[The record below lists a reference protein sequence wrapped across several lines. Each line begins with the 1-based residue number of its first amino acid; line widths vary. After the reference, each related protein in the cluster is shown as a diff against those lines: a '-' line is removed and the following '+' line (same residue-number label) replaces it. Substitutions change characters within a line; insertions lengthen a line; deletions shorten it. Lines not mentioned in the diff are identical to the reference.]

1 MHIHTVYFWLQ
12 EDLTT
17 ANLGE
22 FEQGLKSLL
31 TILHVREGYWGKP
44 AGTPREVVD
53 NSYAYSLTMFFKST
67 AEHDSYQVEY
77 IMNLWLRTK
86 RNGSVYRSMIH
97 SRVNEANL
105 SHDSARE

>member
-67 AEHDSYQVEY
+67 AEHDSYQVDEVH
-77 IMNLWLRTK
+77 NEFVAKNKAKWK
-86 RNGSVYRSMIH
+86 RVQVYDS
-97 SRVNEANL
+97 L
-105 SHDSARE
+105 SS